1 MRTRAEVL
9 ADLKTMLH
17 DMLTASAA
25 GAGGARL
32 ARAHGYVD
40 GYMRALLELE
50 LVSKSEL
57 LTVVNA
63 ERERA
68 NGPATR
74 TLSTLEG
81 DALDTV
87 NAAA

>member
-9 ADLKTMLH
+9 ADLKTMLK

-40 GYMRALLELE
+40 GYMRALLDLGIATR
-50 LVSKSEL
+50 SEL
-57 LTVVNA
+57 LEVVAA
-63 ERERA
+63 ERERH
-68 NGPATR
+68 NGPAIR
-74 TLSTLEG
+74 V
-81 DALDTV
+81 LDQLDRDEV
-87 NAAA
+87 AA